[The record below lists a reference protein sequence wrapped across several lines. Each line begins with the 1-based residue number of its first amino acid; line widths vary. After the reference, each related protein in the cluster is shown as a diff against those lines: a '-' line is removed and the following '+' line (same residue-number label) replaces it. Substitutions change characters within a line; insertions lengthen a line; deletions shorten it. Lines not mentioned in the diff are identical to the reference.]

1 MKVKLLNIQSIKSAE
16 YDLTEKGITQIT
28 GENSNGKSV
37 LIKAMS
43 FVANTHIK
51 DKDERETII
60 KDDCPSGAII
70 MERQGMTLEVV
81 VARIRENCYYKLKR
95 ATGEVITRTIREGGL
110 EKLADEFGWTS
121 FDGGV
126 SLQIFETF
134 GIMPFVN
141 NRMSSDYEI
150 VDYII
155 TDKVASNFL
164 ENYEKVTYPAFKKF
178 VSDLKHNIEVF
189 QRNLDGITIYDIEKY
204 ENMLHRLKAFQ
215 RNINHL
221 ITYEPTRLPITKA
234 FKYVNI
240 TPIKVNRLP
249 IYKIAPS
256 TPKVNSLLSFII
268 DLHTTMN
275 GMCPTCGTKLK
286 DREVCEH

>member
-70 MERQGMTLEVV
+70 MERQNMTLEVV

-234 FKYVNI
+234 FKYVNV

-256 TPKVNSLLSFII
+256 IPKVNSLLSFIS

-286 DREVCEH
+286 DREVCNH